1 MPEHGLTTMARR
13 SMDGLNSL
21 RAPGYLTI
29 TQEETGRANRFRRE
43 RKNQAGG

>member
-1 MPEHGLTTMARR
+1 MPEPGLSTIDRR
-13 SMDGLNSL
+13 SMDWVNSL
-21 RAPGYLTI
+21 RSPGYLTI